1 MVSESPGLMSHLLI
15 QLRNLKVDQLWID
28 SLIGSLSSSK
38 SEPTQHDLTADH
50 AAVTVSSQHPASAP
64 DYLEVPA
71 DIHTHGMLPY
81 ANACH

>member
-15 QLRNLKVDQLWID
+15 QLRNLKSDQLWID

-50 AAVTVSSQHPASAP
+50 AAVTVSSQHTASAP
-64 DYLEVPA
+64 VLEVPA